1 MLRVA
6 ILGAGYMGSTHA
18 RAFHGRDDVTVATI
32 YAHSDRRAG
41 PLADEVGASWTD
53 DLARAVTDPAIDAVS
68 ICLPTPDHRFATE
81 VALDAGK
88 HVLLEKPIA
97 LTNEDADALCLRAEL
112 TDRVFMVGHVLR
124 FWPEYIAIANLAESG
139 QLGELRSAVAFRRQS
154 FPRWTTLLNNSELTG
169 GAVVD
174 MMIHDFDLL
183 NWLFGMPEQVTARGY
198 RNPRSGGWDQVQ
210 VVLDYPGGR
219 SALVDGGMMMP
230 DSYPFSSEL
239 HLLGSG
245 GAAEYR
251 FRGQGPDI
259 DTGASRNDLWVFP
272 NNGPA
277 SELAAP
283 RVNAYEAEIAY
294 FVDCVRS
301 GRPADRATPKVARR
315 ALQVALAAARS
326 LDSDGATQRMAGT
339 PALATAGSGIVSG

>member
-6 ILGAGYMGSTHA
+6 ILGAGFMGSTHA
-18 RAFHGRDDVTVATI
+18 RAFHARDDVSVATI

-97 LTNEDADALCLRAEL
+97 LTADDAAALVQRAVA
-112 TDRVFMVGHVLR
+112 TDRVLMVGHVLR
-124 FWPEYIAIANLAESG
+124 FWPEYVAIANLVESG
-139 QLGELRSAVAFRRQS
+139 QLGELRSAVATRRQS
-154 FPRWTTLLNNSELTG
+154 FPRWTTLLTNSELTG

-174 MMIHDFDLL
+174 MMIHDFDAL
-183 NWLFGMPEQVTARGY
+183 NWLFGLPELVTARGY

-210 VVLDYPGGR
+210 VLLDYADGR
-219 SALVDGGMMMP
+219 SAVVDGGMMMP
-230 DSYPFSSEL
+230 DSYPFSSEF

-245 GAAEYR
+245 GAVEYR
-251 FRGQGPDI
+251 FRGEGPDT
-259 DTGASRNDLWVFP
+259 DGGSGRNDLWLFP
-272 NNGPA
+272 SDGPA
-277 SELAAP
+277 SQLTVPVA
-283 RVNAYEAEIAY
+283 NAYGAEIDY
-294 FVDCVRS
+294 FVECIRT
-301 GRPADRATPKVARR
+301 GRPADRATPAVAER
-315 ALQVALAAARS
+315 ALRVALAAAES
-326 LDSDGATQRMAGT
+326 LDAGGAARLLPGLV
-339 PALATAGSGIVSG
+339 ALAPARA

>member
-6 ILGAGYMGSTHA
+6 ILGAGFMGSTHA
-18 RAFHGRDDVTVATI
+18 RAFHARDDVSVATI

-97 LTNEDADALCLRAEL
+97 LTGEDAAALVARAEAS
-112 TDRVFMVGHVLR
+112 DSVFMVGHVLR
-124 FWPEYIAIANLAESG
+124 FWPEYVTIANLVESG
-139 QLGELRSAVAFRRQS
+139 QLGDLRSALAVRRQS
-154 FPRWTTLLNNSELTG
+154 FPRWTTLLTNSELTG

-174 MMIHDFDLL
+174 MMIHDFDAL
-183 NWLFGMPEQVTARGY
+183 NWLFGLPEQITARGH

-210 VVLDYPGGR
+210 VLLDYADGR
-219 SALVDGGMMMP
+219 SAVVDGGMMMP
-230 DSYPFSSEL
+230 DSYPFSSEF

-245 GAAEYR
+245 GATEYR
-251 FRGQGPDI
+251 FRGEGPDI
-259 DTGASRNDLWVFP
+259 DGGPGRSDLWLFP
-272 NNGPA
+272 NDGPA
-277 SELAAP
+277 SQLSVPAA
-283 RVNAYEAEIAY
+283 NAYQAEIDY
-294 FVDCVRS
+294 FVDCIRT
-301 GRPADRATPKVARR
+301 GRAADRATPAMAGQ
-315 ALQVALAAARS
+315 ALRVALVAAESLDADGAARP
-326 LDSDGATQRMAGT
+326 LPTAIGLTPVGA
-339 PALATAGSGIVSG
+339 

>member
-6 ILGAGYMGSTHA
+6 ILGAGFMGSTHA
-18 RAFHGRDDVTVATI
+18 RAFHARTDVSVATI

-97 LTNEDADALCLRAEL
+97 LTEEDATALVIRAAT
-112 TDRVFMVGHVLR
+112 TDRVVMLGHVLR

-139 QLGELRSAVAFRRQS
+139 QLGELRSAVAVRRQS

-174 MMIHDFDLL
+174 MMIHDFDAL
-183 NWLFGMPEQVTARGY
+183 NWLFGMPEQVTARGH

-210 VVLDYPGGR
+210 VLLDYPAGR
-219 SALVDGGMMMP
+219 SAVVDGGMMMP

-251 FRGQGPDI
+251 FRGEGPDI
-259 DTGASRNDLWVFP
+259 DGGPGRNDLWLFP
-272 NNGPA
+272 DDGPA
-277 SELAAP
+277 SQLSVPVA
-283 RVNAYEAEIAY
+283 NAYEAEIDY
-294 FVDCVRS
+294 FVDCITS
-301 GRPADRATPKVARR
+301 GRPADRATPAAGAQ
-315 ALQVALAAARS
+315 ALRVALAVARS
-326 LDSDGATQRMAGT
+326 LDAGGAAQPVRGLVGLT
-339 PALATAGSGIVSG
+339 PV

>member
-6 ILGAGYMGSTHA
+6 ILGAGFMGSTHA
-18 RAFHGRDDVTVATI
+18 RAFHARSDVTVATI

-53 DLARAVTDPAIDAVS
+53 DLARAVTDPSIDAVS

-97 LTNEDADALCLRAEL
+97 LTVEDAAALCSRTDA
-112 TDRVFMVGHVLR
+112 TDRVVMIGHVLR
-124 FWPEYIAIANLAESG
+124 FWPEYVTIANLADAGE
-139 QLGELRSAVAFRRQS
+139 LGDLRSAVAIRRQS
-154 FPRWTTLLNNSELTG
+154 FPRWTTLLTNSELTG

-174 MMIHDFDLL
+174 MMIHDFDML
-183 NWLFGMPEQVTARGY
+183 NWLFGPPLAVTARGH

-210 VVLDYPGGR
+210 VMLDYPDGR
-219 SALVDGGMMMP
+219 SAMVDGGMMMP

-239 HLLGSG
+239 HVLGSG
-245 GAAEYR
+245 GAVEFR
-251 FRGQGPDI
+251 FRGEGPDI
-259 DTGASRNDLWVFP
+259 DGGPGRNDLWLFP
-272 NNGPA
+272 ADGPA
-277 SELAAP
+277 SQLTTP
-283 RVNAYEAEIAY
+283 GGNAYELEIGY
-294 FVDCVRS
+294 FVDCITQ
-301 GRPADRATPKVARR
+301 GRPADRATPRDARL

-326 LDSDGATQRMAGT
+326 LDHGGGPEPVMGLVAAAGR
-339 PALATAGSGIVSG
+339 G

>member
-6 ILGAGYMGSTHA
+6 ILGAGFMGSTHA
-18 RAFHGRDDVTVATI
+18 RAFHARDDVDVATI

-53 DLARAVTDPAIDAVS
+53 DLARAVTDPSIDAVS

-97 LTNEDADALCLRAEL
+97 LTDEDAAAIVARTAA
-112 TDRVFMVGHVLR
+112 TDRVVMVGHVLR
-124 FWPEYIAIANLAESG
+124 FWPEYVAIAKLAEAG
-139 QLGELRSAVAFRRQS
+139 ELGDLRSAVAIRRQS

-174 MMIHDFDLL
+174 MMVHDFDLL
-183 NWLFGMPEQVTARGY
+183 NWLFGPPSAVTARGL

-210 VVLDYPGGR
+210 VLLDYDDGR

-230 DSYPFSSEL
+230 DAYPFSSEL
-239 HLLGSG
+239 HVLGSG

-251 FRGQGPDI
+251 FRSEGPDI
-259 DTGASRNDLWVFP
+259 DGGPGRNDLWLFP
-272 NNGPA
+272 ADGPA
-277 SELAAP
+277 SQLN
-283 RVNAYEAEIAY
+283 RSGGNAYELEIDY
-294 FVDCVRS
+294 FVDCIAQ
-301 GRPADRATPKVARR
+301 GRPADRATPRDARL

-326 LDSDGATQRMAGT
+326 LDHGGRTESVGEMVGAGRA
-339 PALATAGSGIVSG
+339 